1 MKKFIAI
8 CALFTLPLFA
18 LEDIEKL
25 LVQSAKSPEEKAIA
39 RDYLLKV
46 AKDHKDLAN
55 RYRGLAK
62 GNRSGKAIY
71 QEKQKA
77 EMLDLAE
84 KFDQDSKVYEDE
96 AAKLK

>member
-1 MKKFIAI
+1 MKKLIAI

-39 RDYLLKV
+39 KEYLLKV

-55 RYRGLAK
+55 RYRGLAQGSK
-62 GNRSGKAIY
+62 AGKAIY
-71 QEKQKA
+71 QANQKA
-77 EMLDLAE
+77 EMLDLAA
-84 KFDQDSKVYEDE
+84 KFDEDAKIYEDE